1 MSSII
6 KVDQIQDS
14 GGNNLVTSNG
24 SGVITSAGFGKIGQV
39 VSATDSTQRT
49 TTSTS
54 YVTASNTLT
63 ANITPT
69 STSSKILVM
78 LSTTGFNSGNN
89 YTYYTIYRDST
100 NVASNSNQNELSAI
114 HGDSGTTIVPL
125 NISFLD
131 SPSSTSQITYQA
143 YMKVAA
149 NTGYF
154 NVNGNT
160 GSIILMEVLP

>member
-54 YVTASNTLT
+54 YVTDSNTLT

-89 YTYYTIYRDST
+89 YTYYTIYRDSC
-100 NVASNSNQNELSAI
+100 QEKI
-114 HGDSGTTIVPL
+114 QYIV
-125 NISFLD
+125 
-131 SPSSTSQITYQA
+131 
-143 YMKVAA
+143 
-149 NTGYF
+149 
-154 NVNGNT
+154 
-160 GSIILMEVLP
+160 